1 MDAARNLPPMQFEI
15 LSDLVQYI
23 SCDDPP
29 PLDASSETYF
39 KLRFE
44 AAEARY
50 GRMRA
55 LVCAS
60 LEKQAQLQNERCV
73 LELSGLMKHLRI
85 YGTTDATILW
95 STLNELK
102 AAREEVGKLKQM
114 NQRLRETSP
123 SSAIPALLPP
133 PVELRGRINAEAEL
147 QTAYKKISAFELEL
161 VRMSDQ
167 QFEMEE
173 RVREHQDVIDR
184 LLGKEASDDDEPV
197 PARYRPVQTCAS
209 VECQNYAKR
218 LRNGLRQA
226 VADAY
231 VRDRCVRLH
240 GHFRNVVLPM
250 ELLRA
255 EKDAQ
260 IDALRLRLARLECA
274 TLRSAD
280 DVYAVDEDLA
290 RRRCELEKLKASA
303 DALRA
308 EHEELKKSRKALF
321 DEVQG
326 LRDEVRD
333 ARNTLEGAAEHR
345 ILCKAEAQRLETE
358 RERVDQAWARVQS
371 FLDGQM
377 AIDYERMR
385 REYQTLERQL
395 GVLRVGRP

>member
-1 MDAARNLPPMQFEI
+1 MDASSRNLPPMQLEI
-15 LSDLVQYI
+15 LSDLVQYL

-60 LEKQAQLQNERCV
+60 LEKQAQLQNERCA
-73 LELSGLMKHLRI
+73 LELSGLMKHLRV
-85 YGTTDATILW
+85 YGTMDATILW
-95 STLNELK
+95 STMNELK
-102 AAREEVGKLKQM
+102 AAREEVGKLKEM

-161 VRMSDQ
+161 VRMNDQ

-184 LLGKEASDDDEPV
+184 LLGKEAPDAEPV
-197 PARYRPVQTCAS
+197 PARYHPIHTCAS
-209 VECQNYAKR
+209 TACQNYAKR

-250 ELLRA
+250 EALLL
-255 EKDAQ
+255 EKDVQ

-274 TLRSAD
+274 TSAD
-280 DVYAVDEDLA
+280 DVVAVDEDMA
-290 RRRCELEKLKASA
+290 RRRCEMEKLKASA
-303 DALRA
+303 NALRA
-308 EHEELKKSRKALF
+308 EHEGLKKSRKALF
-321 DEVQG
+321 DENQG
-326 LRDEVRD
+326 LRDEIRD
-333 ARNTLEGAAEHR
+333 ARNTLEAANEQR
-345 ILCKAEAQRLETE
+345 ILCKAETQCLETE